1 MVSAYL
7 NTRERVGH
15 AVAAFPGEPDP
26 RGPGLAGCLGAAG
39 QSCAGWV
46 PLRGWVCWVCWGRR

>member
-15 AVAAFPGEPDP
+15 AVAAFHRELDP
-26 RGPGLAGCLGAAG
+26 RGPGFAGCLGAAA
-39 QSCAGWV
+39 QSRAGWV
-46 PLRGWVCWVCWGRR
+46 PLRGWVCWGRK